1 MTKKDSVRFEDS
13 KETNELVFITKGAD
27 GTVKVRELAYYG
39 HIMRKQELS
48 VSFIHVTFAALCQ

>member
-1 MTKKDSVRFEDS
+1 MSWFLLQR
-13 KETNELVFITKGAD
+13 ELL

-48 VSFIHVTFAALCQ
+48 VSFIHVIFAALCQ